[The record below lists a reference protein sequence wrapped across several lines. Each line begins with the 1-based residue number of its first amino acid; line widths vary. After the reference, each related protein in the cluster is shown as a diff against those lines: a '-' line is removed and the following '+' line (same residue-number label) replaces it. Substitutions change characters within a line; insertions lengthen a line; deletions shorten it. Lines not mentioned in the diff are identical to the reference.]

1 MRYTTRTNRLALNAM
16 TISLALVVMS
26 CSHAAKIVA
35 APVVAQA
42 PQPAVAA
49 VPLPTLD
56 KDKDLVSDQRAVATA
71 QRALTQ
77 LGYGAGKADGVAG
90 PETRRM
96 VMAFQRD
103 RGLTEDGRLTFAL
116 VEAIR
121 ADLAQPKVASLT
133 VEAGDVLLYN
143 DGSLE
148 TVVAARVLD
157 WEAPVGLHSI
167 VAVRPSTA
175 SWPAA
180 ARAGLDWATSHA
192 LDVASNSPVQWSSTG
207 VVQHVE
213 IRTYPA
219 LSGREVSLVGGAAQ
233 SCRKFELRMDDP
245 QRRYPGIAC
254 KDAHGTWYIP
264 HTRIRLARPA
274 TGLGTQTAS
283 DVPLRTR
290 K

>member
-1 MRYTTRTNRLALNAM
+1 VRYSTGTNRIALMAM
-16 TISLALVVMS
+16 VISLALVVMS
-26 CSHAAKIVA
+26 CSHTAKLVA
-35 APVVAQA
+35 PPVVAQS

-49 VPLPTLD
+49 VPLPTPD
-56 KDKDLVSDQRAVATA
+56 KDPVPDQRAIAAA

-77 LGYGAGKADGVAG
+77 LGYDVGKADGVAG
-90 PETRRM
+90 PETRHM

-103 RGLTEDGRLTFAL
+103 HGLTEDGRLTFAL
-116 VEAIR
+116 VEALR
-121 ADLAQPKVASLT
+121 ADLAQPSKAASLT
-133 VEAGDVLLYN
+133 VESGDILLYN

-148 TVVAARVLD
+148 TVVAARVLE

-207 VVQHVE
+207 VAQHFE

-219 LSGREVSLVGGAAQ
+219 LSGHEVSLVGGAAQ
-233 SCRKFELRMDDP
+233 SCRKFELRMDDS
-245 QRRYPGIAC
+245 QRHYPGIAC

-283 DVPLRTR
+283 DAPLGTR